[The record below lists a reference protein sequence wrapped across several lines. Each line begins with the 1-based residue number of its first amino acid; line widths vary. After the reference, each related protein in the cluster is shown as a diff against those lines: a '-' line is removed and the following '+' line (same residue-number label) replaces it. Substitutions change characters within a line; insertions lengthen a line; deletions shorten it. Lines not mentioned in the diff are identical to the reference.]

1 MKYKRFLISFLLLMS
16 FATLAFAGWFDV
28 VKDYTINGMITVLF
42 AIIAAVFGQKW
53 LALKKPI
60 QALLDVFAEYRA
72 GKLVQSEGG
81 CDLTKAEWNKIFEKM
96 TVAVESIV
104 AAMPASWLPKK

>member
-1 MKYKRFLISFLLLMS
+1 MKRFTIAFIFLMS
-16 FATLAFAGWFDV
+16 FATLAFAGWTDV
-28 VKDYTINGMITVLF
+28 VKDYTINGLIAVLF
-42 AIIAAVFGQKW
+42 AIVAAVFGQKW

-81 CDLTKAEWNKIFEKM
+81 KDLTKDEWNKIFAKM
-96 TVAVESIV
+96 TVAVEAIV
-104 AAMPASWLPKK
+104 AAMPESWLPKRG